1 MSDEENSE
9 MVATSDSSA
18 PPTQHL
24 LEYSGEAKAFGWLVF
39 KNTLLT
45 IITLGFY
52 RFWAKTRLRKY
63 IWGNQSVFGEKLEY
77 TGTGKELFLGFLVV
91 LAVLVPLAIIFNV
104 VSFYIQTKGGVAAI
118 LIFQLAYVILFVFL
132 YGYAVLRARRYQLSR
147 TQWRGIRFAQA
158 GDPKRYGFQFLGLG
172 FLAIITFG
180 MAIPF
185 MMIRLHKY
193 RVDNTY
199 LGQERFTF
207 DGKAIDIFWQ
217 WFLCGVLAY
226 ITLGLS
232 VLWFMAFLIRYTVS
246 KTRFGPLTF
255 SLPVKFS
262 DYAKIYVPFALVAI
276 VSYLLFAIL
285 IFATASGPVFQAAGI
300 DVGDLPVPKID
311 PIIAYVTFF
320 LIGILT
326 PTITAMMITHR
337 IFSLFADK
345 LETEGEIDLDAFVQ
359 NAQEVSKRGEGLADA
374 LDVGGGAGIEVGL

>member
-1 MSDEENSE
+1 
-9 MVATSDSSA
+9 
-18 PPTQHL
+18 
-24 LEYSGEAKAFGWLVF
+24 
-39 KNTLLT
+39 
-45 IITLGFY
+45 
-52 RFWAKTRLRKY
+52 
-63 IWGNQSVFGEKLEY
+63 
-77 TGTGKELFLGFLVV
+77 
-91 LAVLVPLAIIFNV
+91 
-104 VSFYIQTKGGVAAI
+104 
-118 LIFQLAYVILFVFL
+118 
-132 YGYAVLRARRYQLSR
+132 
-147 TQWRGIRFAQA
+147 
-158 GDPKRYGFQFLGLG
+158 
-172 FLAIITFG
+172 

-276 VSYLLFAIL
+276 VAYLLFAIL